1 MSYLPRVRIVEFR
14 VGARGGNL
22 QEMMIM
28 EWEDSKGHRF
38 TPIPPTPPSDILK
51 VTDPTE
57 TSGSTVL
64 GSTLT
69 GTPATYTGGKPP
81 IVIQTR
87 WERSLDGLTDWN
99 NVTEWTTDGPT
110 TYETVAADNEKYLR
124 FHTQA
129 TDADLTVVGSFGNA
143 VGPMEA
149 DPIVIQQATKISD
162 GTFLNP
168 PYVYDFETITCV
180 GAVYAGGYGTLSEQY
195 RFQKDTGSGW
205 NAVGGWGAGLPTYN
219 VAQANEGDL
228 LRFQS
233 RATDSVGNTKISNSP
248 ATIVGVATT
257 LGTVTIDP
265 QNASVDPASTTT
277 LEANHTGTATN
288 ILYIW
293 EIRSGPGQITS
304 PTNMAKTVQVEATGQ
319 PGATIQVQCTLSDQS
334 SSDSPIGSIAN
345 LLIQ

>member
-14 VGARGGNL
+14 VGAPGGNL
-22 QEMMIM
+22 QDMMIM
-28 EWEDSKGHRF
+28 EWEDSKGHSF
-38 TPIPPTPPSDILK
+38 TPLPPTPPSDTLT

-87 WERSLDGLTDWN
+87 WERSNDGLTDWD
-99 NVTEWTTDGPT
+99 NVTEWTVDGPT
-110 TYETVAADNEKYLR
+110 TYTTVAADDDKYLR

-129 TDADLTVVGSFGNA
+129 TDSDLYVAGSFGNA
-143 VGPMEA
+143 VGPMTP
-149 DPIVIQQATKISD
+149 DPIVIQQSTKISN

-168 PYVYDFETITCV
+168 PYVYDFETINCV
-180 GAVYAGGYGTLSEQY
+180 GAVYAGGYGTLTEQY
-195 RFQKDTGSGW
+195 RFQKDTGAGW

-219 VAQANEGDL
+219 VAQANVGDL

-248 ATIVGVATT
+248 ATEVGVATT

-265 QNASVDPASTTT
+265 QNATVDPASTTT

-288 ILYIW
+288 IMYLW
-293 EIRSGPGQITS
+293 EIRNGPGQITS
-304 PTNMAKTVQVEATGQ
+304 PTNFAKTVDVEATGQ
-319 PGATIQVQCTLSDQS
+319 PGASIQVQCTLSDQS
-334 SSDSPIGSIAN
+334 SSDSPIGSIAT
-345 LLIQ
+345 LVIQ